1 MSGTTRQEIRE
12 MKMSMP
18 ALEKYGIIFYNPRG
32 CRTRYYNSKE
42 ERDVRFEK
50 AKEEGRI
57 VATCRGGVY

>member
-1 MSGTTRQEIRE
+1 